1 MALISDG
8 SMVLLK
14 YKLNNVCNAGFW
26 PTVQIKKTC
35 IPKWDTHKNQL
46 QAENSISVITLSTG
60 LLEIISPDF
69 LRYFFHKSEFCPLF
83 FLSQLVTDFAGG
95 KSALGA

>member
-1 MALISDG
+1 MGAEIPLT
-8 SMVLLK
+8 LA
-14 YKLNNVCNAGFW
+14 YKLNSVCNAGFW
-26 PTVQIKKTC
+26 PAVQNFGLYPI
-35 IPKWDTHKNQL
+35 WEVHKNQL

-69 LRYFFHKSEFCPLF
+69 LRYFFHQSEFCPLF